1 MLIDDRLKIV
11 NFYKEYDKN
20 LILFIKG
27 HLFLENAMNIILGK
41 INVKTKKKTFYRK
54 IQLMFDNSRINE
66 NTKELLERL
75 NEVRNSIAHKLFY
88 EFTFD
93 AVFDLLVLSSVAGVD
108 YSDDTIFEDKET
120 SEEWYGIAGA
130 VNELFVNTF
139 IFLFDTNEDLFPDG
153 EALKY
158 MS

>member
-1 MLIDDRLKIV
+1 MLVDDKMNIC
-11 NFYKEYDKN
+11 NFYQKYDEN

-27 HLFLENAMNIILGK
+27 HLFLENAMNIILDK
-41 INVKTKKKTFYRK
+41 INIDTKDKTFYRK
-54 IQLMFDNSRINE
+54 IQLLFNNARIDV
-66 NTKELLERL
+66 NTKELLEKL
-75 NEVRNSIAHKLFY
+75 NRVRHSIAHKLFY
-88 EFTFD
+88 ELTFNE
-93 AVFDLLVLSSVAGVD
+93 VFDLVVLSSVAGVD

-153 EALKY
+153 EELKY